1 MVFLFIKCIEETV
14 SSGKFGACPVISI
27 RRIACFVLLLVIM
40 GGCGSGTDGRNEDP
54 DPSESFQRTIPL
66 SPSAARFVRLAR
78 QELTRQ
84 NYVYGLAFADSAIAH
99 APFAP
104 DGHFVQGLIYFELG
118 RIDEAGAS
126 WREVEQ
132 MQPDYP
138 GLAHNLGNVAF
149 QGRRYREALTF
160 YARETERS
168 NDPNPWHGLGAT
180 HEVLGNATEAQE
192 AYLQAVALDPDYI
205 PAYAA
210 LTDWYERE
218 GDFSAAL
225 AHAEQAFALDAA
237 NLAYRYKVG
246 ALLRRV
252 GEPAAAIPHLRAVLD
267 AQPWNYQAAFSLS
280 QSFQDMGQADEAAT
294 MLTRADRLRAEQQ
307 DVARYGREA
316 RTQPENFQTQLIY
329 ADALRRSGRL
339 TEALKVYN
347 VALSLRPQNLALQTN
362 IATLYAQTG
371 RHAEA
376 ETLFNEVLRIDSTY
390 AEAWVNLGLLYMSTG
405 QRAKA
410 DSALHRAFRYGEDN
424 PAIEGFRERLR
435 QRR

>member
-1 MVFLFIKCIEETV
+1 M
-14 SSGKFGACPVISI
+14 CPVSSI
-27 RRIACFVLLLVIM
+27 RRIPFLVLLLVIL
-40 GGCGSGTDGRNEDP
+40 GGCGSGADGGNEVTDS
-54 DPSESFQRTIPL
+54 SESLQRTAPV

-78 QELTRQ
+78 QALVRQ
-84 NYVYGLAFADSAIAH
+84 NYVQGLAFADSAITH

-126 WREVEQ
+126 WRKVEQ
-132 MQPDYP
+132 IQPEYP

-149 QGRRYREALTF
+149 QDRRYREALT
-160 YARETERS
+160 YYTRETERS
-168 NDPNPWHGLGAT
+168 NDPNPWHGLGGT
-180 HEVLGNATEAQE
+180 HEILGNAAEARE
-192 AYLQAVALDPDYI
+192 AYQQAVAVDPDYI

-225 AHAEQAFALDAA
+225 ANAQQAHALDTT

-246 ALLRRV
+246 ALLRRT
-252 GEPAAAIPHLRAVLD
+252 GEPATAIPHLRAVLE
-267 AQPWNYQAAFSLS
+267 AQPWNYQAAFSLG
-280 QSFQDMGQADEAAT
+280 QSLRDLGRSDEAAT
-294 MLTRADRLRAEQQ
+294 MLAHADRLRAEQQ

-316 RTQPENFQTQLIY
+316 RTTPESFQTQLIY

-339 TEALKVYN
+339 AEALKVYN
-347 VALSLRPQNLALQTN
+347 VALSLRPQNLALQAN

-376 ETLFNEVLRIDSTY
+376 ETLFNEVLRIDSTH
-390 AEAWVNLGLLYMSTG
+390 AEAWANMGLLYLSTG
-405 QRAKA
+405 QLVKA
-410 DSALHRAFRYGEDN
+410 DTALRRAFRYGEGN
-424 PAIEGFRERLR
+424 PAVEAVRERLG

>member
-1 MVFLFIKCIEETV
+1 M
-14 SSGKFGACPVISI
+14 CPVSSI
-27 RRIACFVLLLVIM
+27 RRISFLVLLLVIL
-40 GGCGSGTDGRNEDP
+40 GGCGSNTDGRDEDTVS
-54 DPSESFQRTIPL
+54 SESFQRTIPL
-66 SPSAARFVRLAR
+66 SPEAARFVRFARQALAR
-78 QELTRQ
+78 Q
-84 NYVYGLAFADSAIAH
+84 NYMQGLAFADSAITH

-126 WREVEQ
+126 WRKVER

-149 QGRRYREALTF
+149 QDRRYREALTF
-160 YARETERS
+160 YTRETERS
-168 NDPNPWHGLGAT
+168 NDPNPWHGLGGT
-180 HEVLGNATEAQE
+180 HEVLGNAAEARE

-218 GDFSAAL
+218 GDFNAAL
-225 AHAEQAFALDAA
+225 ANAQQAFALDTT

-246 ALLRRV
+246 ALRRRV
-252 GEPAAAIPHLRAVLD
+252 GEPAAAIPHLRAVLE
-267 AQPWNYQAAFSLS
+267 AQPWNYQAAFSLG
-280 QSFQDMGQADEAAT
+280 QSLRDLGRSDEAAA
-294 MLTRADRLRAEQQ
+294 MLAQADQLRAEQQ

-316 RTQPENFQTQLIY
+316 RTTPESFQTQLIY

-339 TEALKVYN
+339 EEALKVYN
-347 VALSLRPQNLALQTN
+347 VALSLRPQNLALQAN

-376 ETLFNEVLRIDSTY
+376 ETLFNEVLHIDSTH
-390 AEAWVNLGLLYMSTG
+390 AEAWANLGLLYLSTG
-405 QRAKA
+405 QLVKA
-410 DSALHRAFRYGEDN
+410 DAALHRAFRYGEGN
-424 PAIEGFRERLR
+424 PAVEAVRERLG